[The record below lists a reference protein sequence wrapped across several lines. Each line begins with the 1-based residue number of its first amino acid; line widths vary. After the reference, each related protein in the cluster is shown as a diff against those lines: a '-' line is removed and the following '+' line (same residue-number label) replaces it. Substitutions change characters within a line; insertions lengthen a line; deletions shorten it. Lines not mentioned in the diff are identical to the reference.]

1 MLVGQQIGPFLIE
14 KEIGAGAMGAV
25 YRGKYVKTGQLVA
38 VKVMAPGLGTTSAS
52 HAARFE
58 RESAVLKQLNHPN
71 VVRLFGVGKHQGV
84 PYFAM
89 EYVKGES
96 LDKVMARRDR
106 MTWEEVV
113 DLGQQ
118 LCAALQ
124 HAHENGIVHRDLK
137 PSNLMIL
144 PDGMLKLTDFG
155 IAKDLDVTALT
166 GANCTVGT
174 AAYMSP
180 EQCKGDPNIGPKS
193 DLYSLGVVLYELVT
207 GKKPFNAENAMEMFV
222 KHVNEV
228 PERPSRFALDVPPWL
243 DTLIMQLLEK
253 KPERRPLDAA
263 TVGQSLASIQEK
275 VETQQSAGVDAAKA
289 RLMDRPRGQRKVA
302 AEDREA
308 ARTLL
313 GKKGGKRRKP
323 VKKGMSGLLIAAQAG
338 GILLALGAV
347 VVVLVVMFRP
357 ASADK
362 LYDQA
367 EKLWASGDK
376 VKQEKAREGP
386 IAEYLRR
393 FPDVDNE
400 KSRQIRAWK
409 DEYDARGFE
418 ELMDRYVKR
427 ETSGVGLK
435 ITGKTDGETLAFKA
449 ALAEHE
455 GNRDE
460 AVSLWNEV
468 AKKEGSSRVGLA
480 AAAHLRQLALVDTT
494 EQTFA
499 ARRRTMRDSRTE
511 PTGLD
516 EFDQRA
522 FLAWRQELLGDR
534 EGARGAYAVLREAAD
549 KEGKRFW
556 SLFAAIRERRLKDLL
571 KKDPQDKEARIK
583 AVNDVVAA
591 AEAEVKT
598 PKLARL
604 DVRLPLQDVVAVYEK
619 DADFADVVT
628 KARGLIATIDKGLTG
643 GK

>member
-38 VKVMAPGLGTTSAS
+38 IKVMAPGLGTTSAS
-52 HAARFE
+52 HSARFE

-71 VVRLFGVGKHQGV
+71 VVRLFGVGKHQGT

-89 EYVKGES
+89 EYVQGES

-106 MTWEEVV
+106 MTWEEVI

-124 HAHENGIVHRDLK
+124 HAHEHGIVHRDLK

-144 PDGMLKLTDFG
+144 PDGTLKLTDFG

-207 GKKPFNAENAMEMFV
+207 GKKPFNAENAMDMFLL
-222 KHVNEV
+222 HVNEEPV
-228 PERPSRFALDVPPWL
+228 RPSRLALDMPPWL
-243 DTLIMQLLEK
+243 DTLILQLLEK
-253 KPERRPLDAA
+253 KPEQRPLDAA
-263 TVGQSLASIQEK
+263 TVGQALASIQEK
-275 VETQQSAGVDAAKA
+275 VESQQSAGAEAVKS
-289 RLMDRPRGQRKVA
+289 RMMDRPRGLRKVA
-302 AEDREA
+302 DEDREA
-308 ARTLL
+308 ARSLM
-313 GKKGGKRRKP
+313 GKKAGKRRKP
-323 VKKGMSGLLIAAQAG
+323 ARKGMSGLLIAMQAG
-338 GILLALGAV
+338 GILLALGGV

-367 EKLWASGDK
+367 EMLWTSGDK
-376 VKQEKAREGP
+376 AKQEKAREGP

-393 FPDVDNE
+393 FADVDNE
-400 KSRQIRAWK
+400 KTRQIRAWR

-418 ELMDRYVKR
+418 DLMERYVKR
-427 ETSGVGLK
+427 ETTGVGLK

-468 AKKEGSSRVGLA
+468 VKKEGTSRVGLTA
-480 AAAHLRQLALVDTT
+480 TAHLRQLALIDTT

-499 ARRRTMRDSRTE
+499 ARRRAMRDSRAE
-511 PTGLD
+511 PAGLD
-516 EFDQRA
+516 DYDQRA

-534 EGARGAYAVLREAAD
+534 EGAKVAYANLRESAD
-549 KEGKRFW
+549 KGGKRFW
-556 SLFAAIRERRLKDLL
+556 TLLAASKERRLKELL
-571 KKDPQDKEARIK
+571 KKDPQDKEARQK
-583 AVNDVVAA
+583 AVNEVVAA
-591 AEAEVKT
+591 AEAEVKM

-604 DVRLPLQDVVAVYEK
+604 DVRLPLQDVVAVYDK
-619 DADFADVVT
+619 DADMADAVK
-628 KARGLIATIDKGLTG
+628 KAKALIAAIDKGLAG